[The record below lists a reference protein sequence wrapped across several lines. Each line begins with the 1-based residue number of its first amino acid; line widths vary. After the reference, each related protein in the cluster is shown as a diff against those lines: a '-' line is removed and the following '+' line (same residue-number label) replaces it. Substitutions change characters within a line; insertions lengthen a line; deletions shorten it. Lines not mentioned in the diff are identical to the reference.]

1 MRSASRGKLEGQVN
15 KQTRAKL
22 MTDVLVCL
30 KSGYRIELVG
40 SVRNCPVVAD
50 QWPHKAAYYSV
61 GDNGGEIHVHELNSS
76 DPGRSVAYETID
88 GNMNAGTMAY
98 RVACVMHKEKIDW
111 ALRFSAEELE
121 ILMAQAA

>member
-1 MRSASRGKLEGQVN
+1 MN

-88 GNMNAGTMAY
+88 GNMNAGTMAMAHAE
-98 RVACVMHKEKIDW
+98 RSRHGFCAAAC
-111 ALRFSAEELE
+111 
-121 ILMAQAA
+121 AATKKKRPPNP